1 MGILNDLKRYSTLI
15 RKLNKISDNLNLLG
29 KKEYIKKFELVKN
42 NTDFKRI
49 TMPKE
54 NKFK

>member
-1 MGILNDLKRYSTLI
+1 MGILNDLKRYCTLI
-15 RKLNKISDNLNLLG
+15 RKLNKISDNLKILG

-49 TMPKE
+49 TMP
-54 NKFK
+54 